1 MRKTSMTA
9 SQPAYFPSHCALA
22 LALVTACVVLSPA
35 CSQQESTVEPVV
47 TVSAV
52 LARRTSIERVV
63 TAQAV
68 LYPIDQAAITP
79 KISAPVAKFY
89 VQRGAPVKQGE
100 LLATLE
106 NRDLAAAHTES
117 KGAYDQA
124 QAAYESTMGASLP
137 EETQKAE
144 LDVKA
149 AKATRDVQEKI
160 YQARQ
165 DLFQQGAIPRR
176 ELELAQVSYL
186 QAQNAF
192 DTAQKHL
199 DALKA
204 VGEQQT
210 KKSAAGQLESAKGRY
225 LGSEAQLSYSEIR
238 SPISGVVAERPLY
251 AGEMA
256 AVGMPL
262 ITVVNTSRVVA
273 RAHIP
278 QEQAT
283 QLKVGDPAEIDAGS
297 GLLAPGKVT
306 VVSPALDPNSTTVEV
321 WVEAPNPKGALRP
334 GSSVQVSIHGSPVPD
349 AIVVPANALIP
360 TDNGATA
367 IMVVGADGRAHR
379 KEVNVGIRQGKEAQ
393 ILSGLDP
400 GQTVVT
406 EGAYGLPDNA
416 QVKIASPAEQPAAG
430 GNAPVRP
437 ARARSKSEE

>member
-1 MRKTSMTA
+1 MLKRTMRA
-9 SQPAYFPSHCALA
+9 PHPVPSCLR
-22 LALVTACVVLSPA
+22 LRCLVTLPLLAGVLLFTSA
-35 CSQQESTVEPVV
+35 CSQEQSSVEPVV
-47 TVSAV
+47 SVQVAPV
-52 LARRTSIERVV
+52 RRTTIERVV
-63 TAQAV
+63 TSEAV

-89 VQRGAPVKQGE
+89 VQRGAHVKKGQ

-106 NRDLAAAHTES
+106 NRDLTAAQTES

-144 LDVKA
+144 LDVKS
-149 AKATRDVQEKI
+149 AKASLDVQKKI
-160 YQARQ
+160 YQSRQ

-176 ELELAQVSYL
+176 ELEQAEVSYL

-199 DALKA
+199 DALQA

-225 LGSEAQLSYSEIR
+225 QGAEAQLSYSEIR
-238 SPISGVVAERPLY
+238 SPITGAVADRPLY

-256 AVGMPL
+256 PAGMPL

-278 QEQAT
+278 QDQAAE
-283 QLKVGDPAEIDAGS
+283 LKLGDQAEIEAGS
-297 GLLAPGKVT
+297 GVTASGKVT

-321 WVEAPNPKGALRP
+321 WVEAPNPHGTLRP
-334 GSSVQVSIHGSPVPD
+334 GSSVQVSIHAASVRD
-349 AIVVPANALIP
+349 AIVVPASALLP
-360 TDNGATA
+360 SDNGTDA

-379 KEVNVGIRQGKEAQ
+379 KEVQVGIRQGNEAQ
-393 ILSGLDP
+393 ILSGVSA
-400 GQTVVT
+400 GETVVSN
-406 EGAYGLPDNA
+406 GAYGLPDNTQVQVASAA
-416 QVKIASPAEQPAAG
+416 QQPPAATAG
-430 GNAPVRP
+430 PGKSSG
-437 ARARSKSEE
+437 SKSEE

>member
-1 MRKTSMTA
+1 
-9 SQPAYFPSHCALA
+9 LA
-22 LALVTACVVLSPA
+22 LGLLIACVVLSSA
-35 CSQQESTVEPVV
+35 CSQEETTVEPVV
-47 TVSAV
+47 TVGAV
-52 LARRTSIERVV
+52 PARRTSIERVV
-63 TAQAV
+63 SAEAV

-89 VQRGAPVKQGE
+89 VQRGAHVKKGQ

-106 NRDLAAAHTES
+106 NRDLTAAQTEN

-137 EETQKAE
+137 EETQKSE

-149 AKATRDVQEKI
+149 AKASLDVQKKI
-160 YQARQ
+160 YESRQ

-176 ELELAQVSYL
+176 DLEQAEVSYL
-186 QAQNAF
+186 QAQNTF

-199 DALKA
+199 EALKA
-204 VGEQQT
+204 VGAQQT
-210 KKSAAGQLESAKGRY
+210 KKSAAGQLESAKGKY

-238 SPISGVVAERPLY
+238 SPISGMVAERPLY

-256 AVGMPL
+256 AAGTPL
-262 ITVVNTSRVVA
+262 ITVVNTSSVVA

-283 QLKVGDPAEIDAGS
+283 QLKVGDQAKIDAGG
-297 GLLAPGKVT
+297 GLTAPGKVT

-349 AIVVPANALIP
+349 AIVIPANALIP
-360 TDNGATA
+360 TENGATA
-367 IMVVGADGRAHR
+367 IMVVGSDGHAHR
-379 KEVNVGIRQGKEAQ
+379 KEVKVGIRQSDEAQ
-393 ILSGLDP
+393 ILSGLNA
-400 GQTVVT
+400 GETVVT

-416 QVKIASPAEQPAAG
+416 QVKIANQTGPPAAG
-430 GNAPVRP
+430 GDSGKA
-437 ARARSKSEE
+437 AASGGKSEE